1 MPLVRGLTIIV
12 TGAEEERFRAALTL
26 ACSQAALGGRVRVY
40 FHERA
45 VALLAPSEPSRHE
58 DVAQHGLP
66 TQNDLLVL
74 ARESGVALIACQTGI
89 ALCGVQADA
98 LFAGS
103 EAGGMVG
110 LLATLGE
117 DRLVSV

>member
-1 MPLVRGLTIIV
+1 MPCVRGLTIMV
-12 TGAEEERFRAALTL
+12 VSADEERFRAALTL

-40 FHERA
+40 CHERA
-45 VALLAPSEPSRHE
+45 VALLAVREPPQHE
-58 DVAQHGLP
+58 ECAQHGLP
-66 TQNDLLVL
+66 TRHDLIKL

-89 ALCGVQADA
+89 ALCGLAADA
-98 LFAGS
+98 LCAGS

-110 LLATLGE
+110 LLATLGD